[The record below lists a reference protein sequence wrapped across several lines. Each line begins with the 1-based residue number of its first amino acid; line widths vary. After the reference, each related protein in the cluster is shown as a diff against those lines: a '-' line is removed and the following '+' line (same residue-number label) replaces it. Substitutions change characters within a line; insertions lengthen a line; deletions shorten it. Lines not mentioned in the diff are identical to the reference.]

1 MKMNC
6 IAVDDELLA
15 LKKIQRFAEKID
27 YLNLLGTFDN
37 ALATF
42 SFLRENKVDLIFLDI
57 QMDEFTGIQLLET
70 LKDPPYVILTTA
82 YDEYALKAYELDVVD
97 YLLKPIPF
105 ERFVKA
111 VEKVYVRFLK
121 DQNQQQQHQQQHQ
134 ISTGNTSDQQNDH
147 AEFTFIKSG
156 NKTVKVY
163 FNKIL
168 YIEGQRDY
176 LQIHTED
183 SKIMTLLNFKKM
195 QELLDPQRF
204 VRVHKSYLISIDKI
218 DYIENNAIR
227 IKDKLIPVSTT
238 YKVAFF
244 NLLNNK
250 NFI

>member
-6 IAVDDELLA
+6 IAVDDEQLA

-37 ALATF
+37 ALSTF
-42 SFLRENKVDLIFLDI
+42 SFLRENKIDLIFLDI

-70 LKDPPYVILTTA
+70 IKDPPYVILTTA
-82 YDEYALKAYELDVVD
+82 YNEYALKAYELDVVD

-105 ERFVKA
+105 DRFVKA
-111 VEKVYVRFLK
+111 VEKVYARFLK
-121 DQNQQQQHQQQHQ
+121 DQNLRQVTQTAPVQNLSPNDQ
-134 ISTGNTSDQQNDH
+134 SDY
-147 AEFTFIKSG
+147 TFIKSG

-195 QELLDPQRF
+195 QELLDPQKF
-204 VRVHKSYLISIDKI
+204 VRVHKSYIIALDKI
-218 DYIENNAIR
+218 DYIENNAIKIR
-227 IKDKLIPVSTT
+227 NKLIPVSST

-244 NLLNNK
+244 NLLNKN

>member
-37 ALATF
+37 ALSTF

-82 YDEYALKAYELDVVD
+82 YDEYALKAYELDVID

-105 ERFVKA
+105 ERFIKA
-111 VEKVYVRFLK
+111 VEKVYARFLK
-121 DQNQQQQHQQQHQ
+121 DQNLKTQSQPVYTDTEHVSQPDY
-134 ISTGNTSDQQNDH
+134 I
-147 AEFTFIKSG
+147 FIKSG

-183 SKIMTLLNFKKM
+183 NKIMTLLNFKKM
-195 QELLDPQRF
+195 QELLDPHKF
-204 VRVHKSYLISIDKI
+204 IRVHKSYVIAIDKI
-218 DYIENNAIR
+218 DYIENNAIK
-227 IKDKLIPVSTT
+227 IKDKLIPVSNT
-238 YKVAFF
+238 YKIAFY
-244 NLLNNK
+244 NLLNQR
-250 NFI
+250 NFL

>member
-37 ALATF
+37 ALSTF
-42 SFLRENKVDLIFLDI
+42 SFLRENQVDLIFLDI

-70 LKDPPYVILTTA
+70 IKDPPYVILTTA
-82 YDEYALKAYELDVVD
+82 YNEYALKAYELDVVD

-105 ERFVKA
+105 DRFVKA
-111 VEKVYVRFLK
+111 VEKVYARFLK
-121 DQNQQQQHQQQHQ
+121 DQNQRQVAQVNPIQNQPH
-134 ISTGNTSDQQNDH
+134 SDQPDYM
-147 AEFTFIKSG
+147 FIKSG
-156 NKTVKVY
+156 SKTVKVY

-195 QELLDPQRF
+195 QELLDPQKF
-204 VRVHKSYLISIDKI
+204 VRVHKSYIIALDKI
-218 DYIENNAIR
+218 DYIENHAIKIR
-227 IKDKLIPVSTT
+227 KKLIPVSST

-244 NLLNNK
+244 NLLNKN

>member
-37 ALATF
+37 ALSTF

-70 LKDPPYVILTTA
+70 IKDPPYVILTTA
-82 YDEYALKAYELDVVD
+82 FDEYALKAYELDVVD

-111 VEKVYVRFLK
+111 VEKVYARFLK
-121 DQNQQQQHQQQHQ
+121 DENFKVPAAP
-134 ISTGNTSDQQNDH
+134 ISAPTQTQEQE
-147 AEFTFIKSG
+147 EFTFIKSG
-156 NKTVKVY
+156 NKTIKIY

-195 QELLDPQRF
+195 QELLDPQKF
-204 VRVHKSYLISIDKI
+204 VRVHKSYIIAVDKI
-218 DYIENNAIR
+218 DYIENNAIK
-227 IKDKLIPVSTT
+227 IKDKLIPVSST
-238 YKVAFF
+238 YKVAFH
-244 NLLNNK
+244 NLLNKK

>member
-37 ALATF
+37 ALSTF

-82 YDEYALKAYELDVVD
+82 FDEYALKAYELDVID

-105 ERFVKA
+105 ERFIKA
-111 VEKVYVRFLK
+111 VEKVYARFLK
-121 DQNQQQQHQQQHQ
+121 DQNVKTQSQQVYTDTEHVSQPDY
-134 ISTGNTSDQQNDH
+134 I
-147 AEFTFIKSG
+147 FIKSG

-195 QELLDPQRF
+195 QELLDPQKF
-204 VRVHKSYLISIDKI
+204 IRVHKSYVIAIDKI
-218 DYIENNAIR
+218 DYIENNAIK
-227 IKDKLIPVSTT
+227 IKDKLIPVSNT
-238 YKVAFF
+238 YKIAFY
-244 NLLNNK
+244 NLLNQR
-250 NFI
+250 NFL

>member
-15 LKKIQRFAEKID
+15 LKKIQRFADKID

-37 ALATF
+37 ALSTF

-82 YDEYALKAYELDVVD
+82 FDEYALKAYELDVVD

-105 ERFVKA
+105 ERFIKA
-111 VEKVYVRFLK
+111 VEKVYARYLK
-121 DQNQQQQHQQQHQ
+121 DQNLHKQVQASAPQ
-134 ISTGNTSDQQNDH
+134 TNGNDQ
-147 AEFTFIKSG
+147 AEYTFIKSG

-168 YIEGQRDY
+168 YVEGQRDY

-195 QELLDPQRF
+195 QELLDPQKF
-204 VRVHKSYLISIDKI
+204 VRVHKSYIIAVDKI
-218 DYIENNAIR
+218 DYIENNAIK
-227 IKDKLIPVSTT
+227 IKQKLIPVSST
-238 YKVAFF
+238 YKVTFF
-244 NLLNNK
+244 NLLNKK

>member
-15 LKKIQRFAEKID
+15 LKKIQRFAGKID

-37 ALATF
+37 ALSTF
-42 SFLRENKVDLIFLDI
+42 SFLRENKVHLIFLDI

-70 LKDPPYVILTTA
+70 IKDPPYVILTTA
-82 YDEYALKAYELDVVD
+82 YDEYALKAYELDVMD

-111 VEKVYVRFLK
+111 VEKVYARFLK
-121 DQNQQQQHQQQHQ
+121 DQNQNIAAGQSIPQQNN
-134 ISTGNTSDQQNDH
+134 GNTPDY
-147 AEFTFIKSG
+147 TFIKSG
-156 NKTVKVY
+156 NKTVKIY
-163 FNKIL
+163 FDKIL
-168 YIEGQRDY
+168 YIEGMRDY

-195 QELLDPQRF
+195 QELLDPQKF
-204 VRVHKSYLISIDKI
+204 IRVHKSYIISIDKI
-218 DYIENNAIR
+218 NYIENNAIK
-227 IKDKLIPVSTT
+227 IKDKLIPVSST
-238 YKVAFF
+238 YKVAFY
-244 NLLNNK
+244 NLLNKK

>member
-37 ALATF
+37 ALSTF

-70 LKDPPYVILTTA
+70 IKDPPYVILTTA
-82 YDEYALKAYELDVVD
+82 FDEYALKAYELDVVD

-105 ERFVKA
+105 ERFIKA
-111 VEKVYVRFLK
+111 VEKVYARYLK
-121 DQNQQQQHQQQHQ
+121 DQNQHSQIHQAVPA
-134 ISTGNTSDQQNDH
+134 NNQNEQTDY
-147 AEFTFIKSG
+147 TFIKSG

-195 QELLDPQRF
+195 QELLDPKKF
-204 VRVHKSYLISIDKI
+204 VRVHKSYIIAVDKI
-218 DYIENNAIR
+218 DYIENNAIK
-227 IKDKLIPVSTT
+227 IKQKLIPVSST
-238 YKVAFF
+238 YKVAFY
-244 NLLNNK
+244 NLLNKK
-250 NFI
+250 NFL

>member
-27 YLNLLGTFDN
+27 YLNLVGTFDN
-37 ALATF
+37 ALSTF
-42 SFLRENKVDLIFLDI
+42 TFLRENKVDLIFLDI

-82 YDEYALKAYELDVVD
+82 YDEYALKAYELDVID

-111 VEKVYVRFLK
+111 VEKVYARFLK
-121 DQNQQQQHQQQHQ
+121 DQNHQLQPLASNNQE
-134 ISTGNTSDQQNDH
+134 TQNDQ

-183 SKIMTLLNFKKM
+183 SKIMTLLNFKKI

-204 VRVHKSYLISIDKI
+204 IRVHKSYVISIDKI

-227 IKDKLIPVSTT
+227 IKDKLIPVSNT

-244 NLLNNK
+244 SLLNKK

>member
-6 IAVDDELLA
+6 IAVDDEILA
-15 LKKIQRFAEKID
+15 LKKIKRYADKID

-37 ALATF
+37 ALSTF
-42 SFLRENKVDLIFLDI
+42 SFLRENKIDLIFLDI

-70 LKDPPYVILTTA
+70 IKDPPYVILTTA
-82 YDEYALKAYELDVVD
+82 YDEYALKAYELDVMD

-111 VEKVYVRFLK
+111 VEKVYARFLREASHK
-121 DQNQQQQHQQQHQ
+121 NHQTSGEIHQ
-134 ISTGNTSDQQNDH
+134 TVTAPDY
-147 AEFTFIKSG
+147 TFIKSG

-168 YIEGQRDY
+168 YIEGMRDY

-183 SKIMTLLNFKKM
+183 SKIMTLLNFKTI
-195 QELLDPQRF
+195 QEVLDPKKF
-204 VRVHKSYLISIDKI
+204 IRVHKSYIIAIDKI
-218 DYIENNAIR
+218 DYIENNAIK
-227 IKDKLIPVSTT
+227 IKNKLIPVSNS
-238 YKVAFF
+238 YKVPFF
-244 NLLNNK
+244 NMLNKK

>member
-37 ALATF
+37 ALSTF
-42 SFLRENKVDLIFLDI
+42 SFLRENKIDLIFLDI

-70 LKDPPYVILTTA
+70 IKDPPYVILTTA

-111 VEKVYVRFLK
+111 VEKVYARFLK
-121 DQNQQQQHQQQHQ
+121 DQNHYQQPL
-134 ISTGNTSDQQNDH
+134 TGNIAESHPEQ

-183 SKIMTLLNFKKM
+183 SKIMTLLNFKKI

-204 VRVHKSYLISIDKI
+204 IRVHKSYVISIDKI

-227 IKDKLIPVSTT
+227 IKDKLIPVSNT

-244 NLLNNK
+244 SLLNKK

>member
-6 IAVDDELLA
+6 IAVDDEVLA

-37 ALATF
+37 ALSTF
-42 SFLRENKVDLIFLDI
+42 SFLREHKVDLIFLDI

-70 LKDPPYVILTTA
+70 IKDPPYVILTTA
-82 YDEYALKAYELDVVD
+82 YNEYALKAYELDVVD

-111 VEKVYVRFLK
+111 VEKVYARFLK
-121 DQNQQQQHQQQHQ
+121 DQNHKQVAQVASPQS
-134 ISTGNTSDQQNDH
+134 ISTEPADY
-147 AEFTFIKSG
+147 TFIKSG
-156 NKTVKVY
+156 NKTIKVY

-195 QELLDPQRF
+195 QELLDPAKF
-204 VRVHKSYLISIDKI
+204 ARVHKSYIIAVDKI
-218 DYIENNAIR
+218 EYIENNAIKIR
-227 IKDKLIPVSTT
+227 DKLIPVSST
-238 YKVAFF
+238 YKVAFY
-244 NLLNNK
+244 NLLNQK
-250 NFI
+250 NIL